1 MLSSLHSYLVIADKL
16 LHVICSEATVHAWE
30 NSWYVV
36 LQLSRPLSSEDVA
49 VLLLHLSILN
59 PSELVSTVS
68 QWNYQTMDIYSLV
81 VLIQPYM
88 AIFIQ
93 WI

>member
-16 LHVICSEATVHAWE
+16 LHVICSESMVHAWK
-30 NSWYVV
+30 NSRYVV

-49 VLLLHLSILN
+49 VLLLHLSSLN

-68 QWNYQTMDIYSLV
+68 Q
-81 VLIQPYM
+81 
-88 AIFIQ
+88 
-93 WI
+93 